1 MPVLLVLLLAAACG
15 YAPGRPRVS
24 LRGPVLFVDVATPRM
39 SALPLYLGISA
50 GPVSVVPRQ
59 VSSTHALADV
69 RSGRAFAAVVSP
81 LDVAASPT
89 GLVVLERLASS
100 SPFLLL
106 SHQSAFFH
114 WQDVSGRAV
123 FVAGE
128 GEAVFEAA
136 AASYRDAIRAPPLL
150 IAGGEKE
157 FASFPDGFLVAPSP
171 LANGLI
177 ASRRAALAVV
187 LGAETGPWPSAV
199 LVMSTGTSRMWPRLT
214 AFIVRSLWQNAVTE
228 NEASL
233 PSLVARLAPAFAG
246 TPPTVLRDALALMRH
261 VGVLPT
267 DPRVDPP
274 QGSRLAIVFPGVDW
288 RPFLSDLDQTD
299 AERALRLVF

>member
-1 MPVLLVLLLAAACG
+1 MTGLLVLLLATACG
-15 YAPGRPRVS
+15 YAPEHPGVFP
-24 LRGPVLFVDVATPRM
+24 RGPVLFVDVATPRM
-39 SALPLYLGISA
+39 SALPLYLGVRA
-50 GPVSVVPRQ
+50 GPISIVPRQ
-59 VSSTHALADV
+59 VSSTEALSDL

-106 SHQSAFFH
+106 SHRSAFFH
-114 WQDVSGRAV
+114 WQDISGRAIV
-123 FVAGE
+123 VAGT
-128 GEAVFEAA
+128 GEADFEAA
-136 AASYRDAIRAPPLL
+136 AASYREAIRVPPVL
-150 IAGGEKE
+150 IRGGEKE
-157 FASFPDGFLVAPSP
+157 FTSLPDGFLVAPSP
-171 LANGLI
+171 FANGLI
-177 ASRRAALAVV
+177 ASRKAALAVS

-199 LVMSTGTSRMWPRLT
+199 LVMSTGASMRWPRLT
-214 AFIVRSLWQNAVTE
+214 AFVVRSLWQNAVAE

-233 PSLVARLAPAFAG
+233 PSLAARLAPAFAG
-246 TPPTVLRDALALMRH
+246 TPPAVLRDALALMRH

-288 RPFLSDLDQTD
+288 QPFLSDLDQKD
-299 AERALRLVF
+299 AERALRVVF